1 MEKKIVADEVLLAQ
15 IRTAADPAEICDST
29 GNTVAVVVSSGFY
42 RDVLLAWANTQFDPE
57 QAELAWQDYLKNG
70 GRSTA
75 EVFEWLKTLDSLP
88 RTGP

>member
-1 MEKKIVADEVLLAQ
+1 MEKKIIADEAMLAK
-15 IRTAADPAEICDST
+15 IRTAADPAEICDPS
-29 GNTVAVVVSSGFY
+29 GNTVAVVVSPGFY

-75 EVFEWLKTLDSLP
+75 EVFEWLKTLDSAP